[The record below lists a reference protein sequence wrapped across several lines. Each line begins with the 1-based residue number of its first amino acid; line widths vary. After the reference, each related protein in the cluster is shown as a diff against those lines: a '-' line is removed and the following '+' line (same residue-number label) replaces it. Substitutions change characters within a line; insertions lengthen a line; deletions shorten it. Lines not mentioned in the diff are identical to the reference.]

1 MKIKSASYFLKNKL
15 RAAPIIGPY
24 IYKIVDQLIKKNKWN
39 KTKKEVL
46 KLAKKTVVEDISLDV
61 SIREGYLVFHNRNN
75 SLINRGEHYEPEV
88 QIALKTLINL
98 NRLRYKHTVF
108 ADIGVNIGLHTLFIL
123 NNFPTTEIIAFDPSP
138 FSYKYFELTIR
149 FNKINNIRLEKVAL
163 SDKIGQVEFYNWGK
177 ESSADSL
184 KDTKRV
190 IGVTPK
196 ILKVPTVS
204 LDSLAGLPPINVIK
218 MDTEGA
224 ELSILRG
231 AYNTIIKYQPFILLE
246 FNKINK
252 KAFDVNTIQIFE
264 FLQKIDYSIFTLEF
278 EFLSNKTFD
287 LTQDKGYENYIL
299 LPNSGLM
306 QLFRK
311 TIDNHDVS

>member
-1 MKIKSASYFLKNKL
+1 M
-15 RAAPIIGPY
+15 
-24 IYKIVDQLIKKNKWN
+24 
-39 KTKKEVL
+39 
-46 KLAKKTVVEDISLDV
+46 
-61 SIREGYLVFHNRNN
+61 
-75 SLINRGEHYEPEV
+75 
-88 QIALKTLINL
+88 
-98 NRLRYKHTVF
+98 
-108 ADIGVNIGLHTLFIL
+108 NIGLHTLFIL